1 MTIKSGYPVAI
12 FVLITGLAIGGCAGT
27 QKAPDDRAQLLSMAE
42 QGDSQAQYQLAKSY
56 CCGLGMR
63 TSTRKSLYWHCRAA
77 IQGYAPAQ
85 FEMGNILS
93 NFFDDTERTTAFGG
107 TDYVSAYMWYTVAS
121 INGHEQAFDVRERLA
136 KQMSSED
143 VSKAKR
149 WATQWKQ
156 IHCDNLR

>member
-1 MTIKSGYPVAI
+1 MHIKSGYTMAM
-12 FVLITGLAIGGCAGT
+12 FVFITGLALAGCTGL
-27 QKAPDDRAQLLSMAE
+27 QQAPDHREELLSKAE
-42 QGDSQAQYQLAKSY
+42 QGDKRTQYQLAKSY

-93 NFFDDTERTTAFGG
+93 NFFDDTDRTTAFGD

-121 INGHEQAFDVRERLA
+121 INGHELAFDVRERLA
-136 KQMSSED
+136 KTMSRDD
-143 VSKAKR
+143 VSRGKR